1 MKVTFFDSFGK
12 WRWWDFYTR
21 RVKRDAGSVM
31 MMFPVEFE
39 VVMMVMGLVVS
50 LLMLYEVVGHAF

>member
-39 VVMMVMGLVVS
+39 VVVMAMVVMVV
-50 LLMLYEVVGHAF
+50 LLMLYEVVMHAF